1 MRKLFFVAFVAFALF
16 GCKESDSF
24 SEMPETGTWASPH
37 YITEYLVA
45 SEIDVEVNKE
55 SGDLCLKVSGEEYQ
69 TWDKNEI
76 SKEALYFINLYND
89 DSYYGVVQPGMSRA
103 LAYPLDKITIY
114 CDKDFDAEHP
124 AGTPLDKIALLYF
137 STFYPYIEGGYKSL
151 GSYDYY
157 DDRVWRIMNFTQIN
171 ADRTKLM
178 WADFITSQI
187 SPSYVAQID
196 FVSQPETPG
205 EYTFTLE
212 MTTNG
217 ETLKTEFTH
226 TFE

>member
-1 MRKLFFVAFVAFALF
+1 MKKYLFLAFIAFALF

-24 SEMPETGTWASPH
+24 SEMPETESWFSPH
-37 YITEYLVA
+37 FITEYIVA
-45 SEIDVEVNKE
+45 SKIEVEINKE
-55 SGDLCLKVSGEEYQ
+55 SGELCLKVSGDEYQ
-69 TWDKNEI
+69 TWNN
-76 SKEALYFINLYND
+76 KEVSQEAMYFTNLYND
-89 DSYYGVVQPGMSRA
+89 NAYYGSVQPGMNRA
-103 LAYPLDKITIY
+103 LAYPLDKITIC

-151 GSYDYY
+151 DSYYN
-157 DDRVWRIMNFTQIN
+157 DRIRRMMNFAQIN

-178 WADFITSQI
+178 WVDFITSHI
-187 SPSYVAQID
+187 SQNYVGKIE
-196 FVSQPETPG
+196 FLTPPEKAG

>member
-89 DSYYGVVQPGMSRA
+89 KTYRGGVHPGMTPA
-103 LAYPLDKITIY
+103 LAYPLDKITIS
-114 CDKDFDAEHP
+114 CDRDFDAKHP
-124 AGTPLDKIALLYF
+124 AGEPLDKIALLYF
-137 STFYPYIEGGYKSL
+137 SSFYPFIEGGCEGIHPFNYDRL
-151 GSYDYY
+151 SY
-157 DDRVWRIMNFTQIN
+157 IMNFYNVN

-178 WADFITSQI
+178 CAQFLTSKI
-187 SPSYVAQID
+187 SPSYVAKID
-196 FVSQPETPG
+196 FVSQPEEPG